1 MVSVRPAK
9 PLDFERIY
17 EIECA
22 CFSTPWEKELFRDD
36 LERNP
41 DSLWWVAISDRQI
54 IGFSGLWR
62 QYDEIHIINVCVL
75 ESHRR
80 KGAGSQ
86 LVAEMIKKAEEDG
99 ARLMLLEVRASNTPA
114 QKLYEAFGFK
124 NMYIR
129 KKYYQDNDEDAIV
142 MMRER

>member
-1 MVSVRPAK
+1 MVSVRPAR
-9 PLDFERIY
+9 PLDFDRIY

-22 CFSTPWEKELFRDD
+22 CFATPWEKDLFKDD

-41 DSLWWVAISDRQI
+41 NSSWWVAIFDRQI
-54 IGFSGLWR
+54 IGFAGIWR

-86 LVAEMIKKAEEDG
+86 LVAEMIKKAEENG
-99 ARLMLLEVRASNTPA
+99 AILMLLEVRASNSPA

-124 NMYIR
+124 NMYTR

>member
-9 PLDFERIY
+9 SLDFEQIFK
-17 EIECA
+17 IECQ
-22 CFSTPWEKELFRDD
+22 CFATPWDKNLFHNDFEK
-36 LERNP
+36 NP
-41 DSLWWVAISDRQI
+41 NSLWWVAIDEREI
-54 IGFSGLWR
+54 IGFAGLWR

-75 ESHRR
+75 ESFRR

-86 LVAEMIKKAEEDG
+86 LVAEMIKSSEDEG
-99 ARLMLLEVRASNTPA
+99 ARLILLEVRASNIA
-114 QKLYEAFGFK
+114 AIKLYEAFGFK
-124 NMYIR
+124 SMYIR